1 MVSWEQAKRNQ
12 PHQQPMVNSTVK
24 KQVDLNQL
32 KQDKDHSLK
41 QWRLWRAKWEK
52 LTKDFQNAVK
62 G

>member
-1 MVSWEQAKRNQ
+1 
-12 PHQQPMVNSTVK
+12 MVNSTVK

-32 KQDKDHSLK
+32 KQDKDHALK